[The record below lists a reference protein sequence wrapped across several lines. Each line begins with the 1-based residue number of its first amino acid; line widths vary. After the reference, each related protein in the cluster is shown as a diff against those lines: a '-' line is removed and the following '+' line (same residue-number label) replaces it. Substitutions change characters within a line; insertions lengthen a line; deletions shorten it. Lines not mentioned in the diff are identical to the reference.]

1 MARRQT
7 KPLSARLFTP
17 LRAFARALATTAARS
32 LFSRTPRTRD
42 ECAKALG
49 RRGEALAAKF
59 LIAAGYRVIAR
70 NARVPMG
77 EADLLCQTPA
87 RDCLVVV
94 EVKSRIRAAD
104 APAQSNATP
113 PEAAITQ
120 RKRAKLAAIAA
131 HLARA
136 NSFDPA
142 AVRVDVVA
150 VEFFEHDASPPVI
163 RHHIGIM
170 TR

>member
-7 KPLSARLFTP
+7 KPLSARLVAP
-17 LRAFARALATTAARS
+17 ARAFARALAWAI
-32 LFSRTPRTRD
+32 FSRTPRTRD

-77 EADLLCQTPA
+77 EADLLCQSPA

-150 VEFFEHDASPPVI
+150 VEIFEHDDRPPII
-163 RHHIGIM
+163 RHHVGIM
-170 TR
+170 RR